1 MKEVPLCNVAISSEL
16 ADNEIESLI
25 SAIKLTSAQ
34 VQKETSRV
42 VGVDDAIAIITI
54 LVGIGQLT
62 EYSVRVA
69 KAIIKWRK
77 EAREKGLEPQVK
89 LEHPSRP
96 PLDISKATDEEIEKW
111 LEEIKK

>member
-1 MKEVPLCNVAISSEL
+1 MTEVPLCNVAISSGL
-16 ADNEIESLI
+16 AAEEIESLI

-34 VQKETSRV
+34 VQKEPSRV
-42 VGVDDAIAIITI
+42 IGVDDAVAIITI

-62 EYSVRVA
+62 EYSVKVA
-69 KAIIKWRK
+69 KAITKWRK

-96 PLDISKATDEEIEKW
+96 SLYLIKATDEEIEKW
-111 LEEIKK
+111 FTQK

>member
-1 MKEVPLCNVAISSEL
+1 MKEVPLCNIAITSEVAE
-16 ADNEIESLI
+16 EEVESLI

-34 VQKETSRV
+34 VQKEPSRV
-42 VGVDDAIAIITI
+42 VGIDDAVAIITI
-54 LVGIGQLT
+54 LVGIGQLS

-77 EAREKGLEPQVK
+77 QAREKSVEAQIK

-96 PLDISKATDEEIEKW
+96 PLDLSQASD
-111 LEEIKK
+111 EEIKKWLS